1 MIPLINGNLIM
12 RYQSN
17 KELQLDKLGKKK
29 RRRRRMILI
38 NFINNIIMINTD
50 Q

>member
-29 RRRRRMILI
+29 RRRRMILI